1 MGLQKA
7 LVFSNK
13 VPESGIARHTSFTHF
28 LDLIDACGYDLKI
41 TSGQPSNEALATYK
55 IIFLDVS
62 DYPSSALFQHALF
75 TSEYKHK
82 IVLFDAERAQK
93 DVELT
98 ALKNGVK
105 GVFYIDDKLEIL
117 IKGIQTI
124 KNGKFWFKRE
134 TLEMMIKQLVG
145 EFNQQNLY
153 SPDCNEVS
161 DTLTKRERTIVSLI
175 AQGARNIE
183 IAEQLHISVNTVKT
197 HVYSI
202 FRKTHCRNR
211 VELIKWSLKDHSV
224 LS

>member
-7 LVFSNK
+7 LVLSNK

-28 LDLIDACGYDLKI
+28 LDLIDACGFDLKI
-41 TSGQPSNEALATYK
+41 TTGRPNNETLASYK
-55 IIFLDVS
+55 LIFLDVS
-62 DYPSSALFQHALF
+62 EYPSSALFNHSLF

-82 IVLFDAERAQK
+82 IILFDADRTQK
-93 DVELT
+93 DLELT
-98 ALKNGVK
+98 ALKSGVK
-105 GVFYIDDKLEIL
+105 GVFYNNDKLEIL

-134 TLEMMIKQLVG
+134 TLETIIKQLIG
-145 EFNQQNLY
+145 DINQQNLF
-153 SPDCNEVS
+153 SPQCTEVS
-161 DTLTKRERTIVSLI
+161 DTLTKRERTIVNLI
-175 AQGARNIE
+175 SQGAKNIE

-211 VELIKWSLKDHSV
+211 VELIKWSFQDHSV

>member
-41 TSGQPSNEALATYK
+41 TSGQPSHEALVTYK

-62 DYPSSALFQHALF
+62 DYPSSVLFQHALF

-93 DVELT
+93 DMELT

-153 SPDCNEVS
+153 SPDCTEVS
-161 DTLTKRERTIVSLI
+161 NTLTKRERTIVSLI

-202 FRKTHCRNR
+202 FRKTQCRNR